1 MSKTIFSNDELYM
14 AVISSKLANLKNSLN
29 MIKSLSLVDYDTLH
43 GDIEELQYLVDDLIK
58 GEEV

>member
-29 MIKSLSLVDYDTLH
+29 MIESLSLVDYDTLH
-43 GDIEELQYLVDDLIK
+43 GDIEELQYLVDELTK

>member
-1 MSKTIFSNDELYM
+1 MSKTIFSNDEL
-14 AVISSKLANLKNSLN
+14 VEEISSKLADLKDSLN

-43 GDIEELQYLVDDLIK
+43 GDVEELQYLVDGLIK

>member
-29 MIKSLSLVDYDTLH
+29 MIESLSLVDYDTLH
-43 GDIEELQYLVDDLIK
+43 GDIEELQYLVDGLTK

>member
-1 MSKTIFSNDELYM
+1 M

-29 MIKSLSLVDYDTLH
+29 MIESLSLVDYDTLH
-43 GDIEELQYLVDDLIK
+43 GDIEELQYLVDGLTK